1 MIVAARKERRMSQAE
16 LARRLGVSRPT
27 VHAIESGNPSVSI
40 GSVFEAA
47 TIVGIPLLADDPR
60 ELDQVARSIAAINR
74 VLPRRA
80 RRKQREVND
89 DF

>member
-27 VHAIESGNPSVSI
+27 VHAIEIGNPSVSI

>member
-27 VHAIESGNPSVSI
+27 VHAIESGNPSVSV
-40 GSVFEAA
+40 GTAFEAA
-47 TIVGIPLLADDPR
+47 TIVGIPLVADDSR
-60 ELDQVARSIAAINR
+60 ELDQIARSVAAISR
-74 VLPRRA
+74 VLPKRA
-80 RRKQREVND
+80 RRKRREIND